1 MVVTFQSAFRSAT
14 AIKPRMSAM
23 GLTIF
28 ASILLHALLGWY
40 VVSQLISGMPIVDEQ
55 PIAIE
60 ITRVEPAPPP
70 PPVVKPDEPIIRD
83 LPPPPVHRPPF
94 VPDAAVVEP
103 TPLQPAPEAPITR
116 PAPTLDP
123 APPAPLSAPAPTYRA
138 PVSYPARAEAREIE
152 GRATVQITVGA
163 GGRVE
168 SVQVVDETPQG
179 YRFGEAAADSV
190 WKWEFADAQP
200 GTYRVTVRFKL
211 D

>member
-1 MVVTFQSAFRSAT
+1 MVLTFQSAFRSA
-14 AIKPRMSAM
+14 AARQPRISAL
-23 GLTIF
+23 GLTILV
-28 ASILLHALLGWY
+28 SILLHALLGWY
-40 VVSQLISGMPIVDEQ
+40 VVSQLISGMPVPADD

-83 LPPPPVHRPPF
+83 LPPPPVRRPPF
-94 VPDAAVVEP
+94 VPDAAIVEP
-103 TPLQPAPEAPITR
+103 TPLQPAPEAPVTR

-123 APPAPLSAPAPTYRA
+123 APPAPVAAPAPTYRA
-138 PVSYPARAEAREIE
+138 PVIYPARAEAREIE

-168 SVQVVDETPQG
+168 SVQIVDETPAG

-190 WKWEFADAQP
+190 WKWEFANALP